1 MGRALQTSGNLACP
15 RTGCWPGSERLYAVR
30 PFWKPEGG
38 QESQDRRPRMPET
51 ELRYRI
57 AWALGCSES
66 ENLPPAT
73 EEWLSVRPCPF
84 LASFHSESAPP
95 IPEQSCLAYARYL
108 CSHYGEHDG
117 VLNADALVEVQE
129 LAADMSVEDVQEA
142 ILKTAEAVGSI
153 LCLHFNE
160 PRN

>member
-1 MGRALQTSGNLACP
+1 MFL
-15 RTGCWPGSERLYAVR
+15 
-30 PFWKPEGG
+30 
-38 QESQDRRPRMPET
+38 
-51 ELRYRI
+51 
-57 AWALGCSES
+57 
-66 ENLPPAT
+66 
-73 EEWLSVRPCPF
+73 
-84 LASFHSESAPP
+84 LASFHLESAPP

-160 PRN
+160 PRNCMHGGDGMKMPNNDQIALYLAGIAPADLVRTIEGLRGRIKRSPLRSA